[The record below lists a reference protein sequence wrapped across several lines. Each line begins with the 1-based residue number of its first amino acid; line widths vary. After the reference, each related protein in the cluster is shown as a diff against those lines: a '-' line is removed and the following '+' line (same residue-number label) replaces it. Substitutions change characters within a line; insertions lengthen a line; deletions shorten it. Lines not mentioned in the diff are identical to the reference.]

1 MLCHIRVHPQRV
13 VDFIRKKY
21 ALPGI
26 RALRKIRIAFSGP
39 QTAEEIGE
47 EISKQLHLE
56 LRYPY
61 STASLN
67 RPVFFHPPLAPSV
80 LN

>member
-1 MLCHIRVHPQRV
+1 MLCHIRVHRQRA

-47 EISKQLHLE
+47 EISK
-56 LRYPY
+56 
-61 STASLN
+61 A
-67 RPVFFHPPLAPSV
+67 APSRIKV
-80 LN
+80 SIFNSFFKPTCFFSSF